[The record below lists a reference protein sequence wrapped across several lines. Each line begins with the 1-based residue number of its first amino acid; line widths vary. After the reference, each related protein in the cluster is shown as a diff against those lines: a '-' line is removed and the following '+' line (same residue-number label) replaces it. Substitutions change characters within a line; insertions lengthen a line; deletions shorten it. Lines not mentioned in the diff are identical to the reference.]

1 MTRYSS
7 PSGTPQS
14 QSKKSTRAGG
24 TNRVERVEKEMQT
37 QIAQYLSAAYKGE
50 LPGLVT
56 ISRVKMPADLRA
68 ARVFVSFLMASE
80 EESERGLETLQSWAP
95 DIQSYLNDRVGL
107 RYCPRLTFEIDNT
120 TEKVMKVES
129 MIRNLSAR

>member
-1 MTRYSS
+1 MKQSS
-7 PSGTPQS
+7 KNS
-14 QSKKSTRAGG
+14 RAGG

-56 ISRVKMPADLRA
+56 VTRVKMPADLRA
-68 ARVFVSFLMASE
+68 ARVFVSFLMASDE
-80 EESERGLETLQSWAP
+80 QAEHGLETLQSWAP

-107 RYCPRLTFEIDNT
+107 RYCPRLTFELDTT
-120 TEKVMKVES
+120 TENVLKIEGL
-129 MIRNLSAR
+129 IRDLQHPKN